1 MKEKITDFF
10 NGVFVYNQPKITIE
24 PKQLLFEIKEGEEV
38 QGSFIVASSDERRV
52 KGILFTHMQGVSLKN
67 DSFYGRA
74 SRIEFAYIPAYFCP
88 GETLT
93 DSIWLITDAGEY
105 ELPIKI
111 KMTGDKEKDLKR
123 EEKPLLPEFA
133 KLKIQPLEHKKGK
146 GRSDEWKA
154 YRNQESCLIKMQ
166 MILEEEGRNACTKEK
181 ADRRL
186 RVLIDSLKKAD
197 RQSDLYPLIDI
208 WVMLREGRKE
218 EAGRILHKYE
228 KARLYQQKEV
238 EICALFLYVNAL
250 YRNDEKITSA
260 SVAQLRKFYQKRPK
274 NGLVTGFLLKLD
286 PQLEKNPRTRYLILE
301 RQFYAGV
308 KNRLLYQEAWKLI
321 SEDLALFTR
330 LDAFTLQVFG
340 WAASRGLLTVEAA
353 QEAAGQAGR
362 IKKWSLFSATFLKT
376 CYKISPSKET
386 AGAVCSVYIRGN
398 RTDADAFYWYQKGVE
413 LDAKIT
419 NLYEYFLYALP
430 EEYPK
435 LLPRQVLLYFHYH
448 NTLTGRLK
456 TILYCNLIRY
466 GTPGDEIYEEYRR
479 MLQAFLL
486 QQLHQRKMNDSLAW
500 LYSKCLLAET
510 LGKDM
515 LEALADLLFLRKL
528 TCKDRRIRFVEVVY
542 EQLREKITVRLAGGC
557 AYIPVYTPG
566 ARIILVD
573 DKGKRYEKTV
583 AYEMKRMLTEPG
595 FMQTCTASVKDHLG
609 LKLYLMDGKGPHSL
623 TDENLWLAWDL
634 LDDDRISDSY
644 RKKLKL
650 ELLDYKMGRQSLE
663 QMDERLKISET
674 EIVRLKRKEQAFYIG
689 VLISLG
695 QDEEALGLLEKTG
708 CKEVDAGQVLRLFQR
723 LTEEEKVRRERL
735 LPLARQVF
743 LKGVYTEE
751 VIRFLAESCQGNTKE
766 LLEIWKAG
774 DRFGLALPVLGEQV
788 VVQALFTE
796 CCVNEVFPVFV
807 SLDDDKGQSLVLQ
820 AYLNYVSW
828 LDFVKGR
835 KVVPEFFGCLEHHL
849 LWEDRL
855 SEAAKLSYL
864 RQISQALSLTESQKR
879 LAGKLMKELTE
890 RRRYFGFMKHLLPYL
905 EEQGRPDDRTVV
917 EYRCDP
923 KHKVVLHYVLEHH
936 GKKVLDY
943 ETERLYP
950 VCGGVFI
957 KSFILFYKERLTW
970 FFTETDEDGT
980 EKSTECQTMEC
991 VNGYEGGDRYHML
1004 CRMQRALDLGQE
1016 QELKR
1021 MMQEYEELS
1030 KLVQDAFEVR

>member
-1 MKEKITDFF
+1 MKDKITDFF
-10 NGVFVYNQPKITIE
+10 NGVFVYNQPKVTTE
-24 PKQLLFEIKEGEEV
+24 PKKLSFEIKEGEEI
-38 QGSFIVASSDERRV
+38 QGSFTVASADARRI
-52 KGILFTHMQGVSLKN
+52 KGVLFTHMQGMAFKS
-67 DSFYGRA
+67 DGFYARV
-74 SRIEFAYIPAYFCP
+74 SRIEFTCMPRYFRP
-88 GETLT
+88 GETLR

-105 ELPIKI
+105 ELPVEIR
-111 KMTGDKEKDLKR
+111 MEGDQEETRKT

-133 KLKIQPLEHKKGK
+133 KLKIESLEPKKGK

-154 YRNQESCLIKMQ
+154 YRKQESYLTQIQ
-166 MILEEEGRNACTKEK
+166 MVLEEEGRNSCTKEE

-186 RVLIDSLKKAD
+186 RALVESLKKAD

-208 WVMLREGRKE
+208 WVMLREGRRE

-228 KARLYQQKEV
+228 KVRLYQQKEM

-250 YRNDEKITSA
+250 YRNDEKVTLA

-274 NGLVTGFLLKLD
+274 NGMVTGFLLRLD
-286 PQLEKNPRTRYLILE
+286 PQLKKNPRTRYMVLE

-308 KNRLLYQEAWKLI
+308 KNRLLYQEAWNLLR
-321 SEDLALFTR
+321 EDPALFTR

-353 QEAAGQAGR
+353 QAAAKQAGR
-362 IKKWSLFSATFLKT
+362 IKKWSLFAAAFLKT

-430 EEYPK
+430 KEYPK

-456 TILYCNLIRY
+456 TTLYCNLVRY
-466 GTPGDEIYEEYRR
+466 GTPGEALYEEYRR
-479 MLQAFLL
+479 MLQEFLL
-486 QQLHQRKMNDSLAW
+486 QQLHQRKIDDSLAW
-500 LYSKCLLAET
+500 LYSKCLLVEP

-528 TCKDRRIRFVEVVY
+528 TCKDRRMRLVEVAY
-542 EQLREKITVRLAGGC
+542 EQLREKITVRLTGGC

-573 DKGKRYEKTV
+573 GQGKRYEKTV
-583 AYEMKRMLTEPG
+583 AYEMKRMLVEPG
-595 FMQTCTASVKDHLG
+595 FMQVCTSTLKDHLG
-609 LKLYLMDGKGPHSL
+609 LKLYLLDGKGPHSL
-623 TDENLWLAWDL
+623 TDENVWLAWDL
-634 LDDDRISDSY
+634 LDDERVDEAY
-644 RKKLKL
+644 CQKLRL
-650 ELLDYKMGRQSLE
+650 ELLDYEISRQGPECL
-663 QMDERLKISET
+663 DERLKISDAG
-674 EIVRLKRKEQAFYIG
+674 IMRLKRKEQAFYIG
-689 VLISLG
+689 VLIVSG
-695 QDEEALGLLEKTG
+695 QDKEALALLEKTG
-708 CKEVDAGQVLRLFQR
+708 CADVDAGQVLRLFQR
-723 LTEEEKVRRERL
+723 LTEEEKVSKERL

-743 LKGVYTEE
+743 SKGIYTED
-751 VIRFLAESCQGNTKE
+751 VIRLLAENCQGNTKE

-774 DRFGLALPVLGEQV
+774 DRFGLALPELGEQV

-796 CCVNEVFPVFV
+796 HCVNDVFPVFA
-807 SLDDDKGQSLVLQ
+807 SLDDGNGENLVLQ
-820 AYLNYVSW
+820 AYLNYAGW
-828 LDFVKGR
+828 LDFVKGQGA
-835 KVVPEFFGCLEHHL
+835 VPEFFDCLEHHL

-864 RQISQALSLTESQKR
+864 RHISQALSLTDSRKR
-879 LAGKLMKELTE
+879 LAGKLMKEMTE
-890 RRRYFGFMKHLLPYL
+890 KRRYFEFMKHLLPYL

-923 KHKVVLHYVLEHH
+923 EHKVVLHYILEHH

-950 VCGGVFI
+950 VCGGVFTR
-957 KSFILFYKERLTW
+957 SFILFYKERLTW

-980 EKSTECQTMEC
+980 EHSTECQTLEYTNRC
-991 VNGYEGGDRYHML
+991 EGNDRYHRL

-1016 QELKR
+1016 HEAKQ
-1021 MMQEYEELS
+1021 MMQEYEELTELAG
-1030 KLVQDAFEVR
+1030 KAFEIR